1 MARNNQW
8 QISIGGNRAE
18 RTHCISR
25 DSIKPMYGTLMLL
38 SAIHTLH
45 QQRTSE
51 RYQSDLIVL
60 TPFFSQSCV
69 LSWILLIAQT
79 YPTQRP
85 LWLFL
90 LNPLPVSQFQ
100 MPHPRQ
106 LQTPRLYTF
115 TCRKP
120 TPTHSSTPILLMA
133 LVNGNHPHNHFRSPA
148 IPP

>member
-1 MARNNQW
+1 MEYPNAATWLPTTIPELSTVHDERSSSMADEWKEQVASM
-8 QISIGGNRAE
+8 QGGGLDFVDIQGEHAPLPYN
-18 RTHCISR
+18 
-25 DSIKPMYGTLMLL
+25 K
-38 SAIHTLH
+38 
-45 QQRTSE
+45 
-51 RYQSDLIVL
+51 
-60 TPFFSQSCV
+60 
-69 LSWILLIAQT
+69 
-79 YPTQRP
+79 RP
-85 LWLFL
+85 PPATRSLPAPWLFL

-133 LVNGNHPHNHFRSPA
+133 LVNGNHPHNNFRSPA